1 MALIDDMNAALKA
14 AMKEGRKDDV
24 GIYRMLL
31 SEVKRMAIDRKERDE
46 ISDELVIDA
55 LTKARKSRLESVEQY
70 RAAGRDDL
78 AAKEEV
84 EIAIVEQYLPAG
96 LSSEEL
102 AAIVD
107 EAVAEAGAE
116 TPKDMGKVMKVV
128 MPKVKGRAD
137 GKEVQKLVMERLK
150 GG

>member
-70 RAAGRDDL
+70 RAGGRDDL
-78 AAKEEV
+78 AEKEEA

-96 LSSEEL
+96 LSPEEL

>member
-1 MALIDDMNAALKA
+1 MALIDDMNAALKV
-14 AMKEGRKDDV
+14 AMKEGRKDEV

-31 SEVKRMAIDRKERDE
+31 SEVKRMAIDRRERDE
-46 ISDELVIDA
+46 IGDELVIDA

-70 RAAGRDDL
+70 RAAGRNDL
-78 AAKEEV
+78 AAKEEA

-96 LSSEEL
+96 LSPEEL

>member
-1 MALIDDMNAALKA
+1 MALIDDMNTALKA

-31 SEVKRMAIDRKERDE
+31 SEIKRMAIDRRERDE

-70 RAAGRDDL
+70 RAGGRDDL
-78 AAKEEV
+78 AAKEEA
-84 EIAIVEQYLPAG
+84 EIAVVEQYLPAG
-96 LSSEEL
+96 LSPGEL

-107 EAVAEAGAE
+107 EAVAEAGAG
-116 TPKDMGKVMKVV
+116 TPGDMGKVMKVV
-128 MPKVKGRAD
+128 MPRVKGRAD
-137 GKEVQKLVMERLK
+137 GKEVQKLVLERLK
-150 GG
+150 GD